1 MNHVQA
7 LRGTSFGTPRFRLGP
22 LVWGAVAF
30 AALMAI
36 YFGVLTLVSG
46 WSFTLGQFTQ
56 YGYYI
61 VLLGVG
67 FALQVGLF
75 VRLRELVAGASG
87 TKTVMAASGTT
98 SAAAMVSCCTHYLV
112 NLAPILGAA
121 GLVTFVSQYQ
131 VQFFWVGLAFNGAGL
146 AYIGR
151 RLAAATKE
159 HAKCDTH

>member
-1 MNHVQA
+1 MNHDQA
-7 LRGTSFGTPRFRLGP
+7 LRGASFGTATFRLGP

-30 AALMAI
+30 TALMAI
-36 YFGVLTLVSG
+36 YFSVLTLVSG

-56 YGYYI
+56 YWYYI
-61 VLLGVG
+61 VPLGVG

-87 TKTVMAASGTT
+87 AKTVMATSGTT

-131 VQFFWVGLAFNGAGL
+131 VQFFWVGLAFNAAGL
-146 AYIGR
+146 AYIGK
-151 RLAAATKE
+151 RLVVAAKE
-159 HAKCDTH
+159 HAKCATS

>member
-1 MNHVQA
+1 MNHDQA
-7 LRGTSFGTPRFRLGP
+7 LHGASLGTARFRFGP
-22 LVWGAVAF
+22 LAWGVVAF
-30 AALMAI
+30 TALMAI

-56 YGYYI
+56 YWYYI
-61 VLLGVG
+61 VPLGIG

-146 AYIGR
+146 AYIGK
-151 RLAAATKE
+151 RLVMAAKE
-159 HAKCDTH
+159 HAKCATP

>member
-1 MNHVQA
+1 MNHDQA
-7 LRGTSFGTPRFRLGP
+7 LRVPSLETMRFHLGP

-30 AALMAI
+30 TALMAI
-36 YFGVLTLVSG
+36 YFSLLTLVSG
-46 WSFTLGQFTQ
+46 WSFTIGQFTQ
-56 YGYYI
+56 YWYYI
-61 VLLGVG
+61 VLLGIG

-87 TKTVMAASGTT
+87 ARTVMATSGTT

-131 VQFFWVGLAFNGAGL
+131 VQFFWIGLAFNAAGL
-146 AYIGR
+146 AYIGK
-151 RLAAATKE
+151 RLFVAAKE
-159 HAKCDTH
+159 HAKCATP

>member
-1 MNHVQA
+1 MNHDHA
-7 LRGTSFGTPRFRLGP
+7 LHGTSFGTTRFWLGP

-30 AALMAI
+30 TALMAI

-56 YGYYI
+56 YWYYI
-61 VLLGVG
+61 VPLGVG

-75 VRLRELVAGASG
+75 VRLRELVAGAAG
-87 TKTVMAASGTT
+87 TKTVMATSGTT

-112 NLAPILGAA
+112 NLASILGAA

-131 VQFFWVGLAFNGAGL
+131 VQFFWVGLAFNAAGL

-151 RLAAATKE
+151 RLAAAAKE
-159 HAKCDTH
+159 HAKCAIP

>member
-1 MNHVQA
+1 MNHDHAVH
-7 LRGTSFGTPRFRLGP
+7 GTPSGTTGLRTGP

-30 AALMAI
+30 TALMAI

-46 WSFTLGQFTQ
+46 WAFTLGQFTQ
-56 YGYYI
+56 YWYYI

-121 GLVTFVSQYQ
+121 GLVAFVSQYQ
-131 VQFFWVGLAFNGAGL
+131 VQFFWVGLAFNAAGL
-146 AYIGR
+146 AYIGK
-151 RLAAATKE
+151 RLAAAAKE
-159 HAKCDTH
+159 HAQCATP

>member
-1 MNHVQA
+1 MDTETTK
-7 LRGTSFGTPRFRLGP
+7 GYIGP
-22 LVWGAVAF
+22 LVWGVVAF
-30 AALMAI
+30 GGLMAM
-36 YFGVLTLVSG
+36 YFAVLTLVSG
-46 WSFTLGQFTQ
+46 WSFTLGQFNQ
-56 YGYYI
+56 YWYYI

-75 VRLRELVAGASG
+75 VRLRELVASASG

-131 VQFFWVGLAFNGAGL
+131 IQFFWVGLAFNAAGL

-151 RLAAATKE
+151 RLAAAAKE
-159 HAKCDTH
+159 HAKCATS

>member
-1 MNHVQA
+1 MNHEQA
-7 LRGTSFGTPRFRLGP
+7 LRDTSLGTTTLRLGP

-30 AALMAI
+30 TTLMAI
-36 YFGVLTLVSG
+36 YFALLTLVSG
-46 WSFTLGQFTQ
+46 WSFTLGQFNR
-56 YGYYI
+56 YWYYI
-61 VLLGVG
+61 LPLGVG

-75 VRLRELVAGASG
+75 VRLRDLVAGASG
-87 TKTVMAASGTT
+87 AKTMMATSGTT

-131 VQFFWVGLAFNGAGL
+131 VQFFWVGLAFNAAGL

-151 RLAAATKE
+151 RLAAAAKE
-159 HAKCDTH
+159 HAKCAIP

>member
-1 MNHVQA
+1 MKHDQT
-7 LRGTSFGTPRFRLGP
+7 LHGPSFGTTSFRLGP
-22 LVWGAVAF
+22 LVWGTVAF
-30 AALMAI
+30 TALMAI

-56 YGYYI
+56 YWYYI

-98 SAAAMVSCCTHYLV
+98 SVAAMVSCCTHYLV

-131 VQFFWVGLAFNGAGL
+131 VQFFWVGLAFNAAGL
-146 AYIGR
+146 AYIGK
-151 RLAAATKE
+151 RLVAAAKE
-159 HAKCDTH
+159 HAKCATP